1 MTLNL
6 SINTLDGRLDV
17 LRQNAINLITDM
29 AGTLA
34 ELGDAARDDH
44 RRLMD
49 VAQDLREMF
58 YLVVVIGE
66 FNAGKSTFVN
76 ALLGDDLLP
85 SGITP
90 TTEAIE
96 LVRYNDTPRRAPTL
110 RGDSIREWA
119 HPNTGAAGVA
129 IVDTPGT
136 GSVFQRHETTA
147 KEFLHRSDLVVFLI
161 SAKRAFA
168 QTERLYLELAKGYG
182 KKIILVVNQ
191 IDLLDPGEQDQV
203 KRFIQQQV
211 KELLDFEPPIFM
223 LSAKQAL
230 TAAKT
235 GVDSSASGLDAV
247 RAHLRGVFSESPL
260 AQQKLISQLDMVNS
274 IAKKYY
280 ARAVERNSTVS
291 TDTARVREIQRELQ
305 SQSMGLNQQ
314 LRDARSEVEEVF
326 KGLRDRGLAFIE
338 NNLQVSLFKRPPS
351 KEVLQKEFQDV
362 VIGRALRDVNEAT
375 TGYVNAVIDHSRQY
389 WRSVIDRLNQLQD
402 VLENELGGLDAGVYA
417 QQRESLQEAIK
428 VAERELKSYTSG
440 DVIAQIQQDFVEN
453 LGGFKTSLLAAAGG
467 LVAILIAIAAP
478 GPLVGVAGGIAAVPW
493 ALPLAIAG
501 MPIALVGGGAAVRYY
516 RKVKANVTREFNSR
530 VDKLAAAYF
539 EALDGL
545 TRKEQDRLTK
555 YGTQVLTPI
564 FSRLDALL
572 QQTNAQSGALQTY
585 LDRAD
590 ALRRTVTTEE
600 LKAAE

>member
-1 MTLNL
+1 M
-6 SINTLDGRLDV
+6 
-17 LRQNAINLITDM
+17 
-29 AGTLA
+29 
-34 ELGDAARDDH
+34 
-44 RRLMD
+44 
-49 VAQDLREMF
+49 
-58 YLVVVIGE
+58 
-66 FNAGKSTFVN
+66 
-76 ALLGDDLLP
+76 
-85 SGITP
+85 
-90 TTEAIE
+90 
-96 LVRYNDTPRRAPTL
+96 
-110 RGDSIREWA
+110 
-119 HPNTGAAGVA
+119 
-129 IVDTPGT
+129 
-136 GSVFQRHETTA
+136 
-147 KEFLHRSDLVVFLI
+147 
-161 SAKRAFA
+161 
-168 QTERLYLELAKGYG
+168 
-182 KKIILVVNQ
+182 
-191 IDLLDPGEQDQV
+191 
-203 KRFIQQQV
+203 
-211 KELLDFEPPIFM
+211 
-223 LSAKQAL
+223 
-230 TAAKT
+230 
-235 GVDSSASGLDAV
+235 
-247 RAHLRGVFSESPL
+247 
-260 AQQKLISQLDMVNS
+260 
-274 IAKKYY
+274 
-280 ARAVERNSTVS
+280 VS

-590 ALRRTVTTEE
+590 VLRRTVTSEE